1 MLMNAPSI
9 MRQLPIRTV
18 AMRDGLMMVGD
29 HAMPAGRRH
38 WRATASAFVIVDYHR
53 TPLLWIEGD
62 QVVGDM
68 ALTVAKPHLDRGKPV
83 IALPADNETL
93 LWFEVVRVRGLPMI
107 RTWWARG
114 ENVDRTQR
122 VARLELLDL
131 KTWPERM
138 RQLLQLMDW
147 VN

>member
-1 MLMNAPSI
+1 MGEV
-9 MRQLPIRTV
+9 RTV

-29 HAMPAGRRH
+29 HSVPAGKRH
-38 WRATASAFVIVDYHR
+38 WRSSAGAFAIVDYHG

-62 QVVGDM
+62 KVVGDL
-68 ALTVAKPHLDRGKPV
+68 ALTVAKPAMIRGKPC
-83 IALPADNETL
+83 IIEAENDEHL
-93 LWFEVVRVRGLPMI
+93 LWFEVVRVKGAPMI

-114 ENVDRTQR
+114 ENIDRTQR

-138 RQLLQLMDW
+138 KQLLQLMNW